1 MVSGHAADVNPLRRH
16 WQSSS
21 FNLSS
26 DLSKLNDQLDSIF
39 SDEKEFKQAII
50 LILITVNFKNA
61 LAGVFVL
68 KKTSLRK

>member
-39 SDEKEFKQAII
+39 SDEKE
-50 LILITVNFKNA
+50 LIQ
-61 LAGVFVL
+61 
-68 KKTSLRK
+68 TSYNPYSNYSKFQKRFS